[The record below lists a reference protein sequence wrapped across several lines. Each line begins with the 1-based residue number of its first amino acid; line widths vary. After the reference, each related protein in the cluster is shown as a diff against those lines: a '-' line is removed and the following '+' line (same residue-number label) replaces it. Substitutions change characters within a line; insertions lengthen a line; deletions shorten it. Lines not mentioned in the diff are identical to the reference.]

1 MQPKNIRIKDIAAL
15 AGVSEGT
22 VDRVLHN
29 RGKVS
34 EIAAKKVRR
43 VLDEINYKPNLIA
56 RTLGTNRIYRIA
68 TLMPDHKQDPYWK
81 QSFDGI
87 KAGETQLA
95 QFGIHLTVEHSFFD
109 PHKKESFQQA
119 ALKVFHSRPD
129 AVLVAPLFYYAS
141 IPFFK
146 ELSEAQ
152 IPFILINTHIPEA
165 NALSF
170 IGQDLYK
177 SGQLAAELISMGQ
190 NPNTAF
196 AVLHIDE
203 DLTNSVHLKEKERGF
218 REYFELPKMKS
229 QATVHTYVLGTPQ
242 SANFRDHLTRILKT
256 PDLGGVFVS
265 TSKAYLVATAFKNE
279 NAAIRIVGYDLIK
292 QNLECLQN
300 GSIDFLI
307 NQNPMRQAKLGIQ
320 TLANYLLFKKS
331 TPPLHLFPLEI
342 ITPQNVSSY
351 LSHAGNLS
359 GIIV

>member
-1 MQPKNIRIKDIAAL
+1 MQPKNIRIKDIAAM

-34 EIAAKKVRR
+34 ESAAQKVKR
-43 VLDEINYKPNLIA
+43 VLDEINYQPNLIA
-56 RTLGTNRIYRIA
+56 RTLGTNRNYRIA
-68 TLMPDHKQDPYWK
+68 ALMPDPDLDPYWK

-87 KAGETQLA
+87 KAGEAQLA

-152 IPFILINTHIPEA
+152 IPFILVNTYIPEA
-165 NALSF
+165 KALSF
-170 IGQDLYK
+170 IGQDLFK
-177 SGQLAAELISMGQ
+177 SGQLAAELISLGQ
-190 NPNTAF
+190 NSNVAY

-218 REYFELPKMKS
+218 REYFELKMKS
-229 QATVHTYVLGTPQ
+229 PAIVHSVVLGTPQ
-242 SANFRDHLTRILKT
+242 SSTFRDQLTNVLKK
-256 PDLGGVFVS
+256 PNLGGVFVS
-265 TSKAYLVATAFKNE
+265 TSKAYLI
-279 NAAIRIVGYDLIK
+279 AASMKKVNPTLRIVGYDLIK
-292 QNLECLQN
+292 ENLDCLQN
-300 GSIDFLI
+300 GQIDFLI

-320 TLANYLLFKKS
+320 TLANNLLFQKS

-342 ITPQNVSSY
+342 ITLQNVSTY
-351 LSHAGNLS
+351 LSHEGNLS
-359 GIIV
+359 GITV